1 MKNNPSN
8 KAITYRDAGV
18 NLEESQLVKDNIK
31 NLANKTYNSSVLG
44 GVGGFG
50 AMFKLKD
57 YNNPVLVSSTDPV
70 GTKLMVAKLAN
81 DFSNIG
87 IDLVNAC
94 VNLSL
99 IHI

>member
-1 MKNNPSN
+1 MKNNPNN
-8 KAITYRDAGV
+8 KTATYKDAGV

-57 YNNPVLVSSTDPV
+57 YDNPILVSSTDPV
-70 GTKLMVAKLAN
+70 GTKLMVAKLEPN
-81 DFSNIG
+81 K
-87 IDLVNAC
+87 VTAC
-94 VNLSL
+94 SHSRHLTFPR
-99 IHI
+99 